1 MSGRSATVP
10 LPELSVSQLDI
21 RFEVDKAV
29 LFLPSARH
37 FPYIFLPAGQH
48 TILGR
53 SSLSSSQQPDVD
65 LTLYAAQE
73 NGVSRLPAV
82 IEWRE
87 DTLLLTDLDSANG
100 TYLNDQRLRPQQ
112 PYPLH
117 DRDTIRLGK
126 LHLHLL
132 FQSGRIGA

>member
-10 LPELSVSQLDI
+10 LPELSVSQPDI

-48 TILGR
+48 SILGR
-53 SSLSSSQQPDVD
+53 SSLSSIQQPDVD

-73 NGVSRLPAV
+73 NGVSRLHAA

-100 TYLNDQRLRPQQ
+100 TYLNEQRLQAHQ
-112 PYPLH
+112 LH
-117 DRDTIRLGK
+117 RLRDRDAIRLGK
-126 LHLHLL
+126 LVLHLL
-132 FQSGRIGA
+132 FQSG